1 MLVASVGAWIAA
13 CSDGSTGPELGP
25 SAPNRPPAAT
35 GTIPAQEVAVG
46 ATATVD
52 VASYFTDPDGDRLT
66 YSTESSDVAVATA
79 GVSGSTVSLTGIAA
93 GSATLTVMATD
104 PDGLRA
110 TQSLGVTVPNRAPEP
125 TDVFPD
131 LELAVG
137 EQATVDVANYFTDPD
152 GDPLTFAAESSD
164 PAVATANLSGTSVT
178 VEAVTASS
186 ATITVTAA
194 DTAGLEV
201 SQSFDVT
208 VPNRTPEITDTIP
221 ALELAVGNDT
231 TVDVSGYF
239 SDPDE
244 DPLTFEAE
252 SSQAD
257 VAGTETSGSI
267 ITVTAVAAGTTTIT
281 VTATDPGGLAVA
293 QSFEVTVPNRAPEI
307 TNTIPSVEVEAGDEA
322 TVDVSEY
329 FTDPDEDPL
338 TFEAESSQADVAG
351 TETSGSIIT
360 VTAVAAG
367 TTTITVTATDPGGL
381 AVAQSFEVTV
391 PNRAPEITNT
401 IPPLE
406 LAAGNDTT
414 VDVSGYF
421 SDPDEDPLT
430 FEAESSQADVAGTET
445 SGSIIT
451 VTAVAAGTTTI
462 TVTATDPGG
471 VGVAQSFDVTVP
483 NRAPEITDTIPAL
496 ELAVG
501 NDTTVD
507 VSGYFSDPD
516 EDPLTFE
523 AESSQA
529 GVAGTETSGSI
540 ITVTAVAAG
549 TTTITVT
556 ATDPGGLGVAQSFD
570 VTVPNRAPEI
580 TDTIPSVEVEAG
592 DEATVDVSEYFSD
605 PDEDPL
611 TFEAESSQADVAG
624 TETSG
629 SIITVTAVA
638 AGTTTITVTATDPG
652 GLGVAQSFD
661 VTVPNRAPHI
671 TNTIPPLEL
680 VGGGDDTV
688 DASDYFSDP
697 DGDPLTFAAGS
708 SNPGV
713 AEVSVSGSSVTVTP
727 VTRGA
732 ATITVTATDPAGLE
746 AFQDFEV
753 TVNNGSPTVTRA
765 VPPLTLS
772 VRGEDAV
779 DATAHFS
786 DPDGDPL
793 TFDAGSSDPGVVT
806 TSLAGSVVTIRG
818 VAIGTATITIS
829 AADPD
834 GLEAATRFE
843 VTVANRPPWVVGT
856 IPPSVLAPGDE
867 ASRNMS
873 PYIRDPDGDPLT
885 FDATSSDPAVVT
897 ADVSGSSVILK
908 AFATGSATITVTGTD
923 PGGLQASGSFEVT
936 VPDNTPPLPVGTMP
950 DIELLRGGQVNL
962 DLSSYFTDPDG
973 DVLRYSA
980 SSSDDRVAS
989 ATALGVT
996 LIVTGGT
1003 EGSALVTVTAHDPH
1017 GLTAEQSFEV
1027 KVKEHDTGGFAMDV
1041 YFTASVTSS
1050 QRNDIADAAGL
1061 WATILA
1067 ENELDDVPVNDHLR
1081 CLNLRTAAQV
1091 DAVDDF
1097 AILVDVD
1104 PVDGPGGTLA
1114 WAGMC
1119 GIRAS
1124 GLPYLAIAVFDA
1136 ADVQLMVDNG
1146 DLREVAVHELAHAFG
1161 FGLLW
1166 GDYLQNPS
1174 RGQPAPR
1181 DTHFSGPAAVA
1192 AFDAAGGADYR
1203 GGKVPVDNDVE
1214 SGDRHWR
1221 ESVFPTELMGPFNT
1235 IGLRE
1240 PLSVISIQSMAD
1252 LGYKVDASLGSPY
1265 PVSADIGAERGG
1277 RVMPLGDDTRILPLR
1292 IVDEEGRVIRVI
1304 GTGGAEASEAGDSAV
1319 ETAVLERVRPKSGT
1333 ARPPPERGRR

>member
-1 MLVASVGAWIAA
+1 MARLSILGMHRPRRRMICGMLAVSVGGWIAA
-13 CSDGSTGPELGP
+13 CGDAGTGPEPEP
-25 SAPNRPPAAT
+25 STPNRPPETT
-35 GTIPAQEVAVG
+35 GIIPDLEWAVG
-46 ATATVD
+46 EQTTVD
-52 VASYFTDPDGDRLT
+52 VAGYFAD
-66 YSTESSDVAVATA
+66 S
-79 GVSGSTVSLTGIAA
+79 
-93 GSATLTVMATD
+93 
-104 PDGLRA
+104 
-110 TQSLGVTVPNRAPEP
+110 
-125 TDVFPD
+125 
-131 LELAVG
+131 
-137 EQATVDVANYFTDPD
+137 D

-164 PAVATANLSGTSVT
+164 ISVATAGVSGSMVT
-178 VEAVTASS
+178 VTGVAVGSATVTVTATDPDGLRATQSFGVTVPNRHPETTDIFPDLELAVGERTTVDMAGHFADPDGDPLTFAAAASAPALATAQLSESTLTLEAVAAGTV
-186 ATITVTAA
+186 TVTVTAA
-194 DTAGLEV
+194 DPAGLEV

-208 VPNRTPEITDTIP
+208 VPNRAPETTDTIP
-221 ALELAVGNDT
+221 PVEIAVGDEA
-231 TVDVSGYF
+231 TVDASEYF

-252 SSQAD
+252 SSDSD
-257 VAGTETSGSI
+257 VASAEASAEVVTI
-267 ITVTAVAAGTTTIT
+267 TAVTAGTTTIT

-293 QSFEVTVPNRAPEI
+293 QSFEVTVPNRAP
-307 TNTIPSVEVEAGDEA
+307 
-322 TVDVSEY
+322 Y
-329 FTDPDEDPL
+329 
-338 TFEAESSQADVAG
+338 
-351 TETSGSIIT
+351 
-360 VTAVAAG
+360 
-367 TTTITVTATDPGGL
+367 
-381 AVAQSFEVTV
+381 
-391 PNRAPEITNT
+391 
-401 IPPLE
+401 
-406 LAAGNDTT
+406 
-414 VDVSGYF
+414 
-421 SDPDEDPLT
+421 
-430 FEAESSQADVAGTET
+430 
-445 SGSIIT
+445 
-451 VTAVAAGTTTI
+451 
-462 TVTATDPGG
+462 
-471 VGVAQSFDVTVP
+471 
-483 NRAPEITDTIPAL
+483 
-496 ELAVG
+496 
-501 NDTTVD
+501 
-507 VSGYFSDPD
+507 
-516 EDPLTFE
+516 
-523 AESSQA
+523 
-529 GVAGTETSGSI
+529 
-540 ITVTAVAAG
+540 
-549 TTTITVT
+549 
-556 ATDPGGLGVAQSFD
+556 
-570 VTVPNRAPEI
+570 
-580 TDTIPSVEVEAG
+580 
-592 DEATVDVSEYFSD
+592 
-605 PDEDPL
+605 
-611 TFEAESSQADVAG
+611 
-624 TETSG
+624 
-629 SIITVTAVA
+629 
-638 AGTTTITVTATDPG
+638 
-652 GLGVAQSFD
+652 
-661 VTVPNRAPHI
+661 I

-688 DASDYFSDP
+688 DASAYFSDP

-746 AFQDFEV
+746 AVQDFEV
-753 TVNNGSPTVTRA
+753 TVNNGSPTVTRV

-793 TFDAGSSDPGVVT
+793 TFGAGSSDPGVVT
-806 TSLAGSVVTIRG
+806 TSLAGSVVTIRA
-818 VAIGTATITIS
+818 VATGTATITIS

-834 GLEAATRFE
+834 GLEAATSFE

-908 AFATGSATITVTGTD
+908 AFSTGSATITVTGTD
-923 PGGLQASGSFEVT
+923 PGGLQATGSFEVT
-936 VPDNTPPLPVGTMP
+936 VPDNNPPVPVGTMP
-950 DIELLRGGQVNL
+950 DIDLLKGGQVNL
-962 DLSSYFTDPDG
+962 GLSRYFADPDG

-980 SSSDDRVAS
+980 SSSDDYVAS

-996 LIVTGGT
+996 LIVTGGA
-1003 EGSALVTVTAHDPH
+1003 EGSALVTVTAHDTY

-1027 KVKEHDTGGFAMDV
+1027 NVTEPGTDGFVIDL
-1041 YFTASVTSS
+1041 YLTASVTSS

-1146 DLREVAVHELAHAFG
+1146 DLWEIAVHELAHAFG

-1166 GDYLQNPS
+1166 GGYLQNPS

-1192 AFDAAGGADYR
+1192 AFDAAGGAGYT
-1203 GGKVPVDNDVE
+1203 GGKVPVDNDVAD
-1214 SGDRHWR
+1214 GDRHWR

-1240 PLSVISIQSMAD
+1240 TLSVISIQSMAD

-1265 PVSADIGAERGG
+1265 QVSADIGAERGG

-1292 IVDEEGRVIRVI
+1292 VVDEEGRVIRVI
-1304 GTGGAEASEAGDSAV
+1304 GTGEAEASEAGDSAV
-1319 ETAVLERVRPKSGT
+1319 ETAVLERVRPKAGT
-1333 ARPPPERGRR
+1333 ARPPLERGGPLAAPRGRDPARTGTCGWSRSDSNRRPPACKAGALPTELRPLDTGGA

>member
-1 MLVASVGAWIAA
+1 MARTWGRPSPRRISCGVLVASVGAWIAA
-13 CSDGSTGPELGP
+13 CSDGRTGPEPGP
-25 SAPNRPPAAT
+25 SAPNRPLAAT

-93 GSATLTVMATD
+93 GSATVTVMATD
-104 PDGLRA
+104 PDGPRA
-110 TQSLGVTVPNRAPEP
+110 TQSFGVTVPNRAPEP

-137 EQATVDVANYFTDPD
+137 EQATVDVAHYFTDPD

-194 DTAGLEV
+194 DTAGLGV
-201 SQSFDVT
+201 AQSFDVT
-208 VPNRTPEITDTIP
+208 VPNRAPEITDTIP
-221 ALELAVGNDT
+221 SVEVETGDEA
-231 TVDVSGYF
+231 TVDVSEYF
-239 SDPDE
+239 TDPDE

-267 ITVTAVAAGTTTIT
+267 ITVTAVAAGTATIT

-293 QSFEVTVPNRAPEI
+293 QSFDVTVPNRAPEI
-307 TNTIPSVEVEAGDEA
+307 TDTIPSVEVEAGDEA

-367 TTTITVTATDPGGL
+367 TATITVTATDPGGL
-381 AVAQSFEVTV
+381 AVAQSFE
-391 PNRAPEITNT
+391 
-401 IPPLE
+401 
-406 LAAGNDTT
+406 
-414 VDVSGYF
+414 
-421 SDPDEDPLT
+421 
-430 FEAESSQADVAGTET
+430 
-445 SGSIIT
+445 
-451 VTAVAAGTTTI
+451 
-462 TVTATDPGG
+462 
-471 VGVAQSFDVTVP
+471 VTVP

-507 VSGYFSDPD
+507 VSGHFSDPD

-529 GVAGTETSGSI
+529 DMAGTETSGSI

-549 TTTITVT
+549 TATITVT

-592 DEATVDVSEYFSD
+592 DEATVDVSEYFTD

-638 AGTTTITVTATDPG
+638 AGTATITVTATDPG
-652 GLGVAQSFD
+652 GLAVAQSFE
-661 VTVPNRAPHI
+661 VTVPNRAPYI

-688 DASDYFSDP
+688 DASAYFSDP
-697 DGDPLTFAAGS
+697 DGDPLTFTAGS

-732 ATITVTATDPAGLE
+732 ATITVTAADPAGLE

-793 TFDAGSSDPGVVT
+793 TFDAGSSDPGVVAA
-806 TSLAGSVVTIRG
+806 SLAGSVVRIRA

-867 ASRNMS
+867 TSRNMS

-885 FDATSSDPAVVT
+885 FDATSSDPGVVT
-897 ADVSGSSVILK
+897 ADASGSSVILK
-908 AFATGSATITVTGTD
+908 AFSAGSATIAVTGTD
-923 PGGLQASGSFEVT
+923 PGGLQATGSFEVT
-936 VPDNTPPLPVGTMP
+936 VPDNNAPVPVRTMP
-950 DIELLRGGQVNL
+950 DIDLLSGGQVNL
-962 DLSSYFTDPDG
+962 GLSSYFTDADG
-973 DVLRYSA
+973 DFLQYSA
-980 SSSDDRVAS
+980 SSSDDYVAS

-996 LIVTGGT
+996 LIVTGGA

-1097 AILVDVD
+1097 AIMVDVD

-1136 ADVQLMVDNG
+1136 ADMQVMVDNG

-1214 SGDRHWR
+1214 NGDRHWR
-1221 ESVFPTELMGPFNT
+1221 ESVFPTELMGPSNT

-1240 PLSVISIQSMAD
+1240 TLSVISIQSMAD

-1265 PVSADIGAERGG
+1265 QVSADIGAERGG

-1292 IVDEEGRVIRVI
+1292 VVDEEGRVIRVI
-1304 GTGGAEASEAGDSAV
+1304 GTGEAEASEAGDSAI